1 MKIIF
6 WLDPSCPFTWR
17 TSRWVRDVAARH
29 GHDVHW
35 QFLSLAM
42 LNEGKQ
48 DIPERL
54 RQAHQR
60 ALGALRILAAT
71 DQQFGQQAVG
81 RLYTELGARVH
92 EGPLRLTP
100 DVLADAVSAAGLP
113 AGLAAS
119 AGDPELDKLV
129 RESHDAAQARVGTE
143 TGSPVTA
150 IADGHA
156 FFGPVLASVP
166 GAADGDRMF
175 EALRLLAAVP
185 QFSELKRARLPLAL
199 DHAGLRSRTEG
210 DGHSWTSIRLTS

>member
-1 MKIIF
+1 MKITF

-29 GHDVHW
+29 GHEVHW

-42 LNEGKQ
+42 LNEGRQ

-54 RQAHQR
+54 GQAHQR
-60 ALGALRILAAT
+60 ALGALRVLAAAG
-71 DQQFGQQAVG
+71 QLAGQQAVD

-92 EGPLRLTP
+92 DGPHRLTP
-100 DVLADAVSAAGLP
+100 DVLADAVCAAGLP
-113 AGLAAS
+113 AHLPAS
-119 AGDPELDKLV
+119 AGDAELDKLI
-129 RESHDAAQARVGTE
+129 RESHDVAQARVGTE

-150 IADGHA
+150 IGDGYA

-166 GAADGDRMF
+166 SAADGDRMF

-185 QFSELKRARLPLAL
+185 QFSDLKRARLPL
-199 DHAGLRSRTEG
+199 S
-210 DGHSWTSIRLTS
+210 